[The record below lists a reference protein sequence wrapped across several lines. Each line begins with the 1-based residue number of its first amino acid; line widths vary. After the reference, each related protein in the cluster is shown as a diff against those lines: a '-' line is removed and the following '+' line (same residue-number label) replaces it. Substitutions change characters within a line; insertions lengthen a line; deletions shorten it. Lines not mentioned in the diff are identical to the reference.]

1 MPDLSTQMHLDM
13 WKSYKEQNSFPSRVR
28 KAIRLLLRPDN
39 IYGLEWG
46 DPEGLPPLMF
56 IRDMYVLPHVS
67 PEQVAVEIGAG
78 GGRWTRYL
86 LGFRELYAVDYH
98 AEILTELRKNFDRP
112 NLKFVKNNGCDFP
125 GIAENSV
132 DFVFSFGCFVH
143 LDLPLVETYLKNIKP
158 ILKPGGNVLIHY
170 SDKTKIMAQ
179 FKPGFSDN
187 TPDRMKQMIVD
198 AGFRVVQEDLTTMWH
213 SSIVIFSH

>member
-1 MPDLSTQMHLDM
+1 
-13 WKSYKEQNSFPSRVR
+13 
-28 KAIRLLLRPDN
+28 
-39 IYGLEWG
+39 
-46 DPEGLPPLMF
+46 
-56 IRDMYVLPHVS
+56 MYVLPHVS